1 MKNLVLNINLWGK
14 TIAATTWDEDREV
27 GVIEFNDTLIR
38 EGLDV
43 APLMIPLEDI
53 ARGER
58 IFQFPA
64 LGRKTFKGLPGLLSD
79 SLPDDYGNRIID
91 EWFAS
96 RGRTAGEITPIDRLC
111 YVGQRGMGA
120 LEYEPTNH
128 DGQLNDSTRID
139 IQTLTALAQKIL
151 NDREAFQANLKQNN
165 QAIIDILK
173 IGTSAGGA
181 KPKAII
187 AYNEQTK
194 DVRSGQ
200 VKAPEGYTYWLLKFD
215 GVESK
220 NVNDNPMGIGRIEY
234 AYYKMASD
242 CGIRMMESR
251 LLPEGNHAHFMTKRF
266 DRLDSGEKV
275 HVQTLAAMAHYD
287 RNERYSYEQAFEV
300 CRRLHLP
307 YSDQEQLYRRMVF
320 NVVARNHDDH
330 TKNHSFLMSR
340 EGEWSLAPAYDLCYS
355 YSSQGKWTQF
365 HQMSLAGKRSDFTY
379 RDLLTVAGNVGIR
392 QPEKII
398 DPIIDVVSRWK
409 EYASAV
415 GVSREH
421 ADYIGERLMLL
432 TK

>member
-1 MKNLVLNINLWGK
+1 
-14 TIAATTWDEDREV
+14 
-27 GVIEFNDTLIR
+27 
-38 EGLDV
+38 
-43 APLMIPLEDI
+43 
-53 ARGER
+53 
-58 IFQFPA
+58 
-64 LGRKTFKGLPGLLSD
+64 
-79 SLPDDYGNRIID
+79 
-91 EWFAS
+91 
-96 RGRTAGEITPIDRLC
+96 
-111 YVGQRGMGA
+111 
-120 LEYEPTNH
+120 
-128 DGQLNDSTRID
+128 
-139 IQTLTALAQKIL
+139 
-151 NDREAFQANLKQNN
+151 
-165 QAIIDILK
+165 
-173 IGTSAGGA
+173 
-181 KPKAII
+181 
-187 AYNEQTK
+187 
-194 DVRSGQ
+194 
-200 VKAPEGYTYWLLKFD
+200 
-215 GVESK
+215 
-220 NVNDNPMGIGRIEY
+220 MGIGRIEY
-234 AYYKMASD
+234 AYYKMALD

-379 RDLLTVAGNVGIR
+379 RDLLTVADNVGIR

-398 DPIIDVVSRWK
+398 DPIIEVVSRWR

-415 GVSREH
+415 DVSREH